1 MAHYSLQLRNST
13 HVWDTVIVERDDH
26 EALRIELARF
36 VGELLRDHAVKIWED
51 QDWRV
56 DVTDANGLIMYV
68 MHVSASEAP
77 STMSDNALPA

>member
-1 MAHYSLQLRNST
+1 MARYSLQLRNST